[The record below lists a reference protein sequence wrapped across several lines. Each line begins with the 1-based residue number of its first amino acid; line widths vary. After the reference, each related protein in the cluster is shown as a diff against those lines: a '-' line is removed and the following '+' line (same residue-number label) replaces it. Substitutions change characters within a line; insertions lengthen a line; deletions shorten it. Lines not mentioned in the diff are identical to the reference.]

1 VLRRVL
7 ISCAVLL
14 ILSVFYLGVGAA
26 MTWPMVSEMDRQVIG
41 GGEFGGWLWRIW
53 WHFQEIEATS
63 AMNLDTFETLRHL
76 VGLGRYPET
85 GNVLDVLLISYPLE
99 QWLGFPF
106 HHNIK
111 VLLILLGNGLCG
123 YGLARQFTDSRMVA
137 WAAGCV
143 AVVNPLVIV
152 DINGTGLRQVLLWW
166 LLLFPISL
174 MRATRTRTVLDGAVV
189 GLLFTLVS
197 AFYWFYGLFAA
208 MFGLIWLGWWWWSHR
223 PSWRTSLRWLLSA
236 AVVASLGLVLF
247 LLPYFAAGATDPMY
261 STMANLPELSFF
273 LAFPSYD
280 TVASAP
286 LRPMTYEENVLSSLR
301 RVIVSSWPA
310 DHVINPWHG
319 VKAFPAV
326 VFVLGVLPCLFIRRA
341 RVWLVVWCIF
351 WVGTMGPFL
360 KMGADRDSTDV
371 IFLGSNVVRMPWA
384 TMFQWVPGMSRM
396 FAPYRMSSMMVVASV
411 VLLSIG
417 LHAIRGRRR
426 SLVAALAGLG
436 VCLQPFWHIDTGPV
450 AEGVQKP
457 PLWRIPG
464 VVSPFDVPDWYRGLG
479 WDSREGIIELPL
491 EQQQDLM
498 CVYQVFHGQK
508 LYRSWAGAPAVP
520 PLLRKEGGGEA
531 GDRLRW
537 LAEGEVE
544 HGLLGDQ
551 LMSLS
556 RTPLETDFQA
566 VQDVD
571 LASLVDGGPY
581 RWMIVHERGYYLVD
595 PHEGGVL
602 YRDAIR
608 RVGERLNLSPVEVY
622 EYGLDVAE
630 DTHLTREVAPAW
642 IPMAGKDVSVPLD
655 QIPRRMMMAIFD
667 LSPWREAIGDIELPA
682 LKPETPLKPG
692 DGKPNLP
699 PPPQGPPPE
708 SP

>member
-1 VLRRVL
+1 
-7 ISCAVLL
+7 
-14 ILSVFYLGVGAA
+14 

-53 WHFQEIEATS
+53 WHFQEIEATG
-63 AMNLDTFETLRHL
+63 AKDLGAFETLRHL

-85 GNVLDVLLISYPLE
+85 GNVLDVLLISYPLD

-106 HHNIK
+106 HHNVK

-123 YGLARQFTDSRMVA
+123 YALARQFTDSRIVA

-174 MRATRTRTVLDGAVV
+174 MRATRTRTLLDGALV

-197 AFYWFYGLFAA
+197 AFYWFYGLFAVLFA
-208 MFGLIWLGWWWWSHR
+208 LMWLGWWWWNHR
-223 PSWRTSLRWLLSA
+223 PSWRSSIRWLISA
-236 AVVASLGLVLF
+236 TVVASLGLVLF

-261 STMANLPELSFF
+261 STMTNLPELSFF
-273 LAFPSYD
+273 LSFPSYD
-280 TVASAP
+280 TVAAAP
-286 LRPMTYEENVLSSLR
+286 LRPTTYEENVLSSLR

-310 DHVINPWHG
+310 DHVFNPWHG

-341 RVWLVVWCIF
+341 RIWLVVWCFF

-360 KMGADRDSTDV
+360 KIGADRDSTDV
-371 IFLGSNVVRMPWA
+371 IFLGSSVVRMPWT
-384 TMFQWVPGMSRM
+384 TMFKWIPGMSRM
-396 FAPYRMSSMMVVASV
+396 FAPYRMSAMMVVASV
-411 VLLSIG
+411 VLLTIG

-426 SLVAALAGLG
+426 SLIAALAGLG

-464 VVSPFDVPDWYRGLG
+464 VVSPFDVPDWYREIG

-508 LYRSWAGAPAVP
+508 LYRSWAGTPAVP

-537 LAEGEVE
+537 LAEGEVD
-544 HGLLGDQ
+544 HGLLSDQ
-551 LMSLS
+551 FLSLS

-581 RWMIVHERGYYLVD
+581 RWLIVHERGYYLVD
-595 PHEGGVL
+595 PHGGGVL

-630 DTHLTREVAPAW
+630 DAHLTREVAPAW

-667 LSPWREAIGDIELPA
+667 LRPWREAVGDIEFPEA
-682 LKPETPLKPG
+682 KPEAPPQPG

-699 PPPQGPPPE
+699 PPPQDRPPE